1 MVPVSRS
8 AGIPNL
14 PAAKAVDVS
23 DMRRKLAKAT
33 SVPEARLLVDLFLAQ
48 WGFPAAKLGDNEI
61 DLAPP
66 PIILNGGS
74 GDDGQ
79 GVGIVEML
87 LGEGTDEER
96 AHQLHQD
103 DVSQAHHQQGQ
114 TTSVSSSSPTVSD
127 VPLTPSSAKA
137 PPGRNVRGEAKPLPS
152 TSNNATSAQGT
163 NIAHNSMHHRYGNG
177 SPVMV
182 G

>member
-14 PAAKAVDVS
+14 PAAKAVDVG
-23 DMRRKLAKAT
+23 DMRRKLAQAT

-48 WGFPAAKLGDNEI
+48 WGFPAGKLDTTEI
-61 DLAPP
+61 DLAP

-79 GVGIVEML
+79 GVGVVEML
-87 LGEGTDEER
+87 LGEGTDEEW
-96 AHQLHQD
+96 AHQEDAQGH
-103 DVSQAHHQQGQ
+103 QGQ
-114 TTSVSSSSPTVSD
+114 ATSVSSSSPTVSD
-127 VPLTPSSAKA
+127 APLTPLSAKA
-137 PPGRNVRGEAKPLPS
+137 VPSGRNVRVDTKPLPVPS
-152 TSNNATSAQGT
+152 TPQGT

>member
-1 MVPVSRS
+1 MVPASRS

-23 DMRRKLAKAT
+23 DMRRKLAQAT

-48 WGFPAAKLGDNEI
+48 WGFPAGKLDMTEME
-61 DLAPP
+61 LAP

-74 GDDGQ
+74 TDDGQ
-79 GVGIVEML
+79 GVGVVEML

-96 AHQLHQD
+96 ANQEDAQGH
-103 DVSQAHHQQGQ
+103 QGQ

-127 VPLTPSSAKA
+127 APLTPLSAKA
-137 PPGRNVRGEAKPLPS
+137 APSTRNVRVDTKPLPVPLVAPS
-152 TSNNATSAQGT
+152 TPPGT
-163 NIAHNSMHHRYGNG
+163 NLAHNSMHHRYGTN